1 MFLLHVLNSMLFLH
15 VFTMRAHVRDWGLQ
29 PPKYRSCRVSHFWV
43 KMNKGELLTSDN
55 RTSYE

>member
-15 VFTMRAHVRDWGLQ
+15 VLLACARVRDWGLQ

-43 KMNKGELLTSDN
+43 KMNKWVVLVTDMGS
-55 RTSYE
+55 SCY